1 MTYEKSRPVS
11 AEGLHYEI
19 DAQTL
24 LDDVS
29 LNADRGQLVGLIGPN
44 GAGKTTLLRAIAG
57 ILSCSEGVVLLHGA
71 DLKSATPRDI
81 ARALALVPQI
91 APYTQGFTALEL
103 VLMGR
108 YPHMGRLQ
116 IEGKQ
121 DNLIA
126 RKAMR
131 LTETEQFSGRTLDTL
146 SGGERQRIFVSRAL
160 AQQPRI
166 LLLDEPTSNLDIL
179 HQLKVIGLV
188 RKLVDDGLT
197 AIAAIHDLQ
206 MAARYCDRLVLMKK
220 GRVLTQGPPEDVI
233 TPDTIASSFG
243 VKASVYKDP
252 VNGALAL
259 SLLGPVEECVSA
271 NGRVGRAAADS
282 VPMLQSIGLNS
293 QQSPQIG
300 GDL

>member
-1 MTYEKSRPVS
+1 MRKPFWTTSTWTPS
-11 AEGLHYEI
+11 G
-19 DAQTL
+19 
-24 LDDVS
+24 
-29 LNADRGQLVGLIGPN
+29 GQLVGLIGPN

-57 ILSCSEGVVLLHGA
+57 ILDYSEGVVLLEGS
-71 DLKSATPRDI
+71 DLKNATPRDI
-81 ARALALVPQI
+81 ARALALVPQV

-108 YPHMGRLQ
+108 YPHMARLQ

-126 RKAMR
+126 RNAMR
-131 LTETEQFSGRTLDTL
+131 LTETEQFADRTLDTL

-188 RKLVDDGLT
+188 RKLVNDGLT

-206 MAARYCDRLVLMKK
+206 MAARYCDRLVLMKDGK
-220 GRVLTQGPPEDVI
+220 VLAQGPPEEVLI
-233 TPDTIASSFG
+233 PELLERSFG
-243 VKASVYKDP
+243 VKVAVYRDP
-252 VNGALAL
+252 INGALAL
-259 SLLGPVEECVSA
+259 SLLGPVEELEPT
-271 NGRVGRAAADS
+271 NGRLDPSAADS
-282 VPMLQSIGLNS
+282 LTMPQFPRRDL
-293 QQSPQIG
+293 QQSPQVG
-300 GDL
+300 GEL

>member
-1 MTYEKSRPVS
+1 MADKENRPVS
-11 AEGLHYEI
+11 AKDLHYQV

-24 LDDVS
+24 LDGVD
-29 LNADRGQLVGLIGPN
+29 LNAERGQLVGLIGPN

-57 ILSCSEGVVLLHGA
+57 ILSYREGVVLLEGS
-71 DLKSATPRDI
+71 DLKNATPRDI
-81 ARALALVPQI
+81 AKALALVPQI

-121 DNLIA
+121 DTLIA
-126 RKAMR
+126 RRAMR
-131 LTETEQFSGRTLDTL
+131 LTETEQFTDRTLDTL

-166 LLLDEPTSNLDIL
+166 LLLDEPTSNLDIH
-179 HQLKVIGLV
+179 HQFKVIGLV
-188 RKLVDDGLT
+188 RKLVDGGLT

-206 MAARYCDRLVLMKK
+206 MAARYCDRLVLMKN
-220 GRVLTQGPPEDVI
+220 GRVLAQGPPEEVL
-233 TPDTIASSFG
+233 TSEHLERSFG
-243 VKASVYKDP
+243 VKASIYRDP

-259 SLLGPVEECVSA
+259 SLLGPVDEHGNN
-271 NGRVGRAAADS
+271 NGRPSPFDADDLLMPRAPTHDS
-282 VPMLQSIGLNS
+282 PKVVQERVDP
-293 QQSPQIG
+293 
-300 GDL
+300 

>member
-1 MTYEKSRPVS
+1 MTDKDSRPVN
-11 AEGLHYEI
+11 AKGLHYEV

-24 LDDVS
+24 LDGVD
-29 LNADRGQLVGLIGPN
+29 LNVERGQFVGLIGPN

-57 ILSCSEGVVLLHGA
+57 ILSYSDGMVLLEGS
-71 DLKSATPRDI
+71 DLKNVTPRDI
-81 ARALALVPQI
+81 ARTLALVPQV

-116 IEGKQ
+116 TEGPK
-121 DNLIA
+121 DNLVA
-126 RKAMR
+126 RDAMR
-131 LTETEQFSGRTLDTL
+131 LTETAQFAQRTLDTL

-188 RKLVDDGLT
+188 RKLVDGGLT

-206 MAARYCDRLVLMKK
+206 LAARYCDRLVLMKD
-220 GRVLTQGPPEDVI
+220 GRVLAQGAPESVL
-233 TPDTIASSFG
+233 TPDAIASSFG
-243 VKASVYKDP
+243 VKVSVYRDSIS
-252 VNGALAL
+252 GALAL
-259 SLLGPVEECVSA
+259 SLHGPVEENAHA
-271 NGRVGRAAADS
+271 NGR
-282 VPMLQSIGLNS
+282 LNS
-293 QQSPQIG
+293 SPPDPASETEGEQ
-300 GDL
+300 

>member
-1 MTYEKSRPVS
+1 MTDKEVRPIS
-11 AEGLHYEI
+11 AEGLRYQV

-24 LDDVS
+24 LEGVD
-29 LNADRGQLVGLIGPN
+29 LKAEQGKLVGLIGPN

-57 ILSCSEGVVLLHGA
+57 ILSYSEGVVLLEGS
-71 DLKSATPRDI
+71 DLKNATPRDI
-81 ARALALVPQI
+81 ARTLALVPQI

-131 LTETEQFSGRTLDTL
+131 LTETEQFSERTLDTL

-188 RKLVDDGLT
+188 RRLVDDGLT

-206 MAARYCDRLVLMKK
+206 MAARYCDRLVLMKD
-220 GRVLTQGPPEDVI
+220 GRVLAQGAPEAVL

-243 VKASVYKDP
+243 VEAAVYRDP
-252 VNGALAL
+252 VSGALAL
-259 SLLGPVEECVSA
+259 SLLGPIEDQEPT
-271 NGRVGRAAADS
+271 NGQLDPATTDS
-282 VPMLQSIGLNS
+282 ISIPQSLRPDPQNS
-293 QQSPQIG
+293 QPLGS
-300 GDL
+300 D